1 MESFSND
8 EEFLNP
14 NLNYQILLTEL
25 RERIEKIQKDM
36 LVIQDHEVMGAAQ
49 QIYTELKV
57 EYFRLMRDDL
67 DLQHKFSTQDIIGSI
82 GRNINVGD
90 SNE

>member
-14 NLNYQILLTEL
+14 NLNYQILLAEL

-49 QIYTELKV
+49 QIYTELKL

-82 GRNINVGD
+82 ERNINVGD

>member
-14 NLNYQILLTEL
+14 NLNYQILLAEL

-82 GRNINVGD
+82 ERNINVGD